1 MSAFGA
7 HTGID
12 VFLRHA
18 GEAEGR
24 GDVAVGD
31 GEGAIGPDIGGR
43 LPVFAEFDAYVAVG
57 DGGPVG
63 LRRLADDFRGLGGL
77 HAAGAVIARVGARA
91 DLGDLGLRDGRKGR
105 GEALGDLFGRHQR
118 AVEAD
123 IIDQAAEAAVGRT
136 AHRGTDPDRGVVDH
150 GRVGRLA
157 VHVPRA
163 FDLLAVDPA
172 ADALRLAEFV
182 THRDM
187 VPASVVGEARRGGP
201 AVPLDAAAGRR
212 REEEVE
218 ARGLV
223 EDAEA
228 QRPVLVAGV
237 GGLRIGTSLADDIGV
252 LAFAQAV
259 GLHPGFEGDG
269 IAVLE
274 VEDAGGAGVLNLE
287 VGAFA
292 VERSRY
298 VGLFETRIIRSART
312 RLLERHAARGDEFRS
327 GRPVERPRRHR
338 LGRGH
343 GGETEEKGS
352 ETAHLQMGQGRDGG
366 CSAGGSD

>member
-1 MSAFGA
+1 MAAFDA
-7 HTGID
+7 HAGVD

-18 GEAEGR
+18 GEAEGGR
-24 GDVAVGD
+24 DVTVGH
-31 GEGAIGPDIGGR
+31 GEGLVGPDVGRR
-43 LPVFAEFDAYVAVG
+43 LPVFAEFDADLAVRN
-57 DGGPVG
+57 GGPIN
-63 LRRLADDFRGLGGL
+63 LRRHAGDFRRLGGL
-77 HAAGAVIARVGARA
+77 GPAGAVVAGVGVRS
-91 DLGDLGLRDGRKGR
+91 DLRDFGLRDRGQGG
-105 GEALGDLFGRHQR
+105 GEASGDFLRRYERTIQ
-118 AVEAD
+118 AD
-123 IIDQAAEAAVGRT
+123 LIDRAAEAAVGEA
-136 AHRGTDPDRGVVDH
+136 AHRRTDPDGSVVDH
-150 GRVGRLA
+150 GRIGRLT

-182 THRDM
+182 THRDV
-187 VPASVVGEARRGGP
+187 VPASVVGKARRGGP
-201 AVPLDAAAGRR
+201 AVPLDAAAGRC

-218 ARGLV
+218 AGGLV

-237 GGLRIGTSLADDIGV
+237 GGLRVRAAFADDIGV
-252 LAFAQAV
+252 LTLAQPV

-274 VEDAGGAGVLNLE
+274 VEDAGGAGVLDLE

-292 VERSRY
+292 VERGGH
-298 VGLFETRIIRSART
+298 VGLFETRVIRSART
-312 RLLERHAARGDEFRS
+312 RLLERHAARGDDFRS

-338 LGRGH
+338 LGRSH
-343 GGETEEKGS
+343 GGKTEEKGS